1 MDNGIK
7 LNRLLNPKH
16 VCFVGGSTMA
26 DAVKRCKAGGFK
38 GDIWL
43 VNPKHKEINGIP
55 CFQSIADLPEAPDAS
70 LIGTNRNV
78 TIDIV
83 HQLNERGAGGAV
95 CYASGF
101 GESGDE
107 GEALQVELLKAAGNM
122 PILGPNCYGL
132 LDFLHGTALWPVAY
146 GGELVEKGVAILTQS
161 GNFAYN
167 ISMLE
172 NAPQTSYLISVGNQ
186 AQVGVHHL
194 IDALI
199 DDPRVT
205 AIGLHLEGLK
215 DVPAFTDAV
224 IRALQKK
231 VPIVV
236 MKSGS
241 SSIGANLAMSHTGS
255 LAGSDELYTTLFER
269 VGAIRVNGPVSF
281 IETLKLL
288 QDGKLPKGRRVSAMA
303 NSGGDAGMI
312 ADYCE
317 KNGLE
322 LPPLSESKAKR
333 LKALLPEFAHVANPL
348 DFTTAIWG
356 DEDALSQCAEIMFE
370 SDTDLGFLALDFPTE
385 SSGEQSEYV
394 LMADVFQKELQK
406 NSLPGAIASIF
417 PELMPI
423 NFQKQ
428 INTSGLPAI
437 SGIEAAM
444 EALGHVVKYK
454 SQRETILA
462 RLDGRSATTTT
473 ANSITAD
480 TVIVD
485 EWDSK
490 LTLADHGLTIPKAYL
505 GTATEISAAADS
517 IGYPAVVK
525 VVSSDLPHKT
535 EAGAVALKLMS
546 ASEVLATAEDM
557 VERISVSH
565 PQVDTQRLM
574 VEKMSPPPVAEFI
587 VGIKRETGFGL
598 ALVIGA
604 GGILVELVKDSTNLL
619 LPTTEEAIEEAL
631 QKLKIYKILQ
641 GFRGKPGGDI
651 KAAVKAIMSI
661 ADYAVENAESIVE
674 LDVNP
679 LMILEEGAVAV
690 DALIRKSQ

>member
-1 MDNGIK
+1 
-7 LNRLLNPKH
+7 
-16 VCFVGGSTMA
+16 
-26 DAVKRCKAGGFK
+26 
-38 GDIWL
+38 
-43 VNPKHKEINGIP
+43 
-55 CFQSIADLPEAPDAS
+55 
-70 LIGTNRNV
+70 
-78 TIDIV
+78 
-83 HQLNERGAGGAV
+83 
-95 CYASGF
+95 
-101 GESGDE
+101 
-107 GEALQVELLKAAGNM
+107 
-122 PILGPNCYGL
+122 
-132 LDFLHGTALWPVAY
+132 
-146 GGELVEKGVAILTQS
+146 
-161 GNFAYN
+161 
-167 ISMLE
+167 
-172 NAPQTSYLISVGNQ
+172 
-186 AQVGVHHL
+186 
-194 IDALI
+194 
-199 DDPRVT
+199 
-205 AIGLHLEGLK
+205 
-215 DVPAFTDAV
+215 
-224 IRALQKK
+224 
-231 VPIVV
+231 
-236 MKSGS
+236 
-241 SSIGANLAMSHTGS
+241 
-255 LAGSDELYTTLFER
+255 
-269 VGAIRVNGPVSF
+269 
-281 IETLKLL
+281 
-288 QDGKLPKGRRVSAMA
+288 
-303 NSGGDAGMI
+303 
-312 ADYCE
+312 
-317 KNGLE
+317 
-322 LPPLSESKAKR
+322 
-333 LKALLPEFAHVANPL
+333 
-348 DFTTAIWG
+348 
-356 DEDALSQCAEIMFE
+356 
-370 SDTDLGFLALDFPTE
+370 
-385 SSGEQSEYV
+385 
-394 LMADVFQKELQK
+394 
-406 NSLPGAIASIF
+406 
-417 PELMPI
+417 MPI